1 MSPLPFD
8 DEPDAAATPAPRGRR
23 GRTPAT
29 PASPRPA
36 ASTQTP
42 RSSPDRTPSAA
53 VTAPAPATRVP
64 ATPPAVT
71 RRRVLSV
78 AALTAELRV
87 RLEAGY
93 PDVWVDGEISNGRV
107 WSSGHYYFQLKDAT
121 AQIRGVMFRTHA
133 SRLRFEPQDG
143 MQVLVRGS
151 LSVYEAKGEY
161 QLVAQHMEPR
171 GAGALQLAFEQ
182 LKQRLQDEGLFAQA
196 RKRPLPA
203 LPRRIGMVT
212 SLDGA
217 AIRDM
222 LTVLLRRH
230 PNAQVLIAHTRVQGD
245 GAAADIAQALARL
258 TRIDDVDVVIVG
270 RGGGSIEDL
279 WAFNEE
285 VVARAIA
292 ASPVPVISAVGHET
306 DVTIADFVADLRA
319 PTPSAAAELVL
330 QKSDDFA
337 AQIRRW
343 RDRLST
349 VMAAR
354 LARDTYRV
362 HRATG
367 HPALAGLPLRV
378 SFRARRLDDLAAT
391 ASHAVRA
398 AVSIRLRRLS
408 QATRLLTHHDPR
420 HRLARGQTALA
431 ELDGR
436 LRAAIAARQQR
447 TRRIIER
454 SAAHLHALSP
464 LGVLG
469 RGYAVCWD
477 GTRRRVIR
485 AADEVQPGDAVRITL
500 GSGELVAR
508 VTPPDV
514 GGDS

>member
-1 MSPLPFD
+1 MTPLPFD
-8 DEPDAAATPAPRGRR
+8 DDPADDVTSPRRPPRGRR
-23 GRTPAT
+23 PSTPVPPAGSPALQPPAPPAT
-29 PASPRPA
+29 PQAVLPAAASPVTTPA
-36 ASTQTP
+36 AS
-42 RSSPDRTPSAA
+42 
-53 VTAPAPATRVP
+53 
-64 ATPPAVT
+64 

-78 AALTAELRV
+78 TALTAELRA
-87 RLEAGY
+87 RLESGY
-93 PDVWVDGEISNGRV
+93 PDIWVDGELSNGRM

-121 AQIRGVMFRTHA
+121 AQIRGVMFRTHV
-133 SRLRFEPQDG
+133 SRLRFVPQDG

-217 AIRDM
+217 ALRDM

-230 PNAQVLIAHTRVQGD
+230 PNAQVLIAHSRVQGD
-245 GAAADIAQALARL
+245 GAAAEIAQALARL
-258 TRIDDVDVVIVG
+258 TQVADVDVVIVG
-270 RGGGSIEDL
+270 RGGGSLEDL

-330 QKSDDFA
+330 QKSDERA

-343 RDRLST
+343 RERLAST
-349 VMAAR
+349 MAAR
-354 LARDTYRV
+354 LARDAHRL
-362 HRATG
+362 HRASS
-367 HPALAGLPLRV
+367 HPALAGLPLRLAL
-378 SFRARRLDDLAAT
+378 RARRLDDLLAT
-391 ASHAVRA
+391 ADRALRTAVA
-398 AVSIRLRRLS
+398 ARLRRLG
-408 QATRLLTHHDPR
+408 QATRLVAHHDPR

-431 ELDGR
+431 GPDGR
-436 LRAAIAARQQR
+436 LRAGIEARRQR
-447 TRRIIER
+447 LRRQIER

-485 AADEVQPGDAVRITL
+485 AASDVQPGDAVRVTL
-500 GSGELVAR
+500 GTGELFAR
-508 VTPPDV
+508 VIPPDV
-514 GGDS
+514 TDDS

>member
-1 MSPLPFD
+1 MTPLPFD
-8 DEPDAAATPAPRGRR
+8 DDAAGESASTPDTPRRR
-23 GRTPAT
+23 T
-29 PASPRPA
+29 PASPGLSPPTPARAAQPPASPA
-36 ASTQTP
+36 AS
-42 RSSPDRTPSAA
+42 
-53 VTAPAPATRVP
+53 
-64 ATPPAVT
+64 

-78 AALTAELRV
+78 AALTAELRA

-93 PDVWVDGEISNGRV
+93 PDVWVDGELSNGRV

-133 SRLRFEPQDG
+133 ARLRFVPQDG

-230 PNAQVLIAHTRVQGD
+230 PRAQVLIAHSRVQGD
-245 GAAADIAQALARL
+245 GAATEIAQALARL
-258 TRIDDVDVVIVG
+258 TRVDDVDVVIVG
-270 RGGGSIEDL
+270 RGGGSLEDL

-292 ASPVPVISAVGHET
+292 ASPVPIISAVGHET

-330 QKSDDFA
+330 QKSDEFA

-343 RDRLST
+343 RERLSST
-349 VMAAR
+349 IASR
-354 LARDTYRV
+354 LARDR
-362 HRATG
+362 HRTQRASA
-367 HPALAGLPLRV
+367 HPALAGLPLRLAL
-378 SFRARRLDDLAAT
+378 RARRLDDLLAT
-391 ASHAVRA
+391 AERAMRSAVTARH
-398 AVSIRLRRLS
+398 RRLAL
-408 QATRLLTHHDPR
+408 ATRLVTHHDPR

-431 ELDGR
+431 ELDAR
-436 LRAAIAARQQR
+436 LRAGIEARQQR
-447 TRRIIER
+447 VRRQLER

-485 AADEVQPGDAVRITL
+485 AAREVQPGDAVRITL
-500 GSGELVAR
+500 GSGELCAR
-508 VTPPDV
+508 VLPSDAP
-514 GGDS
+514 GDS